1 MDETGQPVL
10 TTKTLISEKVFT
22 PVDRSGNFRRS
33 FPDQLFIPII
43 HQRTIMTTIIFSLA
57 IAVTGIVIMEIKI
70 ARFQKRSFEAMKDR
84 VNYLFNQANL

>member
-1 MDETGQPVL
+1 
-10 TTKTLISEKVFT
+10 
-22 PVDRSGNFRRS
+22 
-33 FPDQLFIPII
+33 
-43 HQRTIMTTIIFSLA
+43 MTTIIFSLA